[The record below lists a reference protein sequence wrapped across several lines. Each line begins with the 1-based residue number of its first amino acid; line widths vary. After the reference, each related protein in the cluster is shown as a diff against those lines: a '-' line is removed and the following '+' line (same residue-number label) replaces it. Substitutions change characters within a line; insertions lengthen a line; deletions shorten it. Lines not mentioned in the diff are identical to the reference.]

1 MATRSNKRQR
11 EETITK
17 PQAKRRKTDTKQL
30 SFTDDEGDTIVF
42 RLSERK
48 GQLCLS
54 EHVNG
59 KQTLARATK
68 MSIDERTGKVVDDD
82 GEADCFRLNEKDRL
96 VELKELAEEAGINVE
111 WIADEERVEEAD
123 ELNAGVAVSPR
134 KRPQEIWVEP
144 KKAAVVEKPAPTPE
158 KIEDPV
164 KAVSEQ
170 KATPKRGRSPRRSK
184 SRSKS
189 RTPRKSSTPRRKPKV
204 WEPITFE
211 DTDGLKVTF
220 DMTESGHLR
229 ETVDGKVTI
238 ERVSRLSINTA
249 IFRITDDDGEADGF
263 TLSEDSVEKL
273 GKLRDMAA
281 RAMDLDLYW
290 STEKPAPA
298 AWCSVQ

>member
-96 VELKELAEEAGINVE
+96 VELKELAEEAGIAVE
-111 WIADEERVEEAD
+111 WVADTPEQPAVEPDAAADEELV
-123 ELNAGVAVSPR
+123 NTGVVVSPG
-134 KRPQEIWVEP
+134 KSPKDLWEEPTKQTTEPQPE
-144 KKAAVVEKPAPTPE
+144 PTPKQIDE
-158 KIEDPV
+158 VV
-164 KAVSEQ
+164 KPH
-170 KATPKRGRSPRRSK
+170 ATPKRGRSPRRSK

-189 RTPRKSSTPRRKPKV
+189 RTRTPRKPKV